1 MNRIDLKF
9 KELKAKKQKAL
20 IVYLT
25 CGYPDLKTTE
35 KLVLE
40 LESRGADII
49 ELGVPF
55 SDPLADGPVI
65 QESSS
70 YALKKG
76 INLKR
81 IFSLVRVLRKNTQ
94 IPICLMGYYN
104 PVLSFGPV
112 KFVREALKSGVDGI
126 IIPDL
131 PPEEDRELVSLSK
144 KSGLK
149 TIFFLSPTS
158 SKERM
163 IYIAQVSSGFIYY
176 VSLTGVTG
184 ARQNLPLDLRENI
197 RNIKSHTEKPVCV
210 GFGISRPEHVA
221 EVFKIADGAIVGSA
235 LIKLIKD
242 NLGQPDLIRNAGRF
256 IEGLKCTKNLN

>member
-9 KELKAKKQKAL
+9 KELREKNKKAL

-40 LESRGADII
+40 LEGRGADII

-70 YALKKG
+70 CALKKG

-81 IFSLVRVLRKNTQ
+81 IFSLVRSLRKKTQ

-104 PVLSFGPV
+104 PILSFGPV
-112 KFVREALKSGVDGI
+112 KFVGEALKSGVDGI

-131 PPEEDRELVSLSK
+131 PPEEDKELVSLSK
-144 KSGLK
+144 KRALK

-158 SKERM
+158 SRER
-163 IYIAQVSSGFIYY
+163 IQYISQVSSGFIYY

-184 ARQNLPLDLRENI
+184 ARQSLPLDLKENI
-197 RNIKSHTEKPVCV
+197 RIIKRYTEKPVCV

-221 EVFKIADGAIVGSA
+221 DVFRIADGAIVGSA

-242 NLGQPDLIRNAGRF
+242 NLGRPDLIKKAGGF
-256 IEGLKCTKNLN
+256 IQGLL